1 MIKYGLEIEKQNL
14 LSSPPP
20 EIRVSLLFF
29 NTNFKEAFSGKS
41 YFFTD

>member
-1 MIKYGLEIEKQNL
+1 MLKYLPL
-14 LSSPPP
+14 PPP

-29 NTNFKEAFSGKS
+29 NTNFKEVFSGKP